1 VTLLWAVPVV
11 AAALATL
18 LVVTRARSLE
28 DEAVGLAHDAARLHD
43 IRSPLASVRAA
54 ARETDELVAAF
65 RQQHPLDD
73 A

>member
-1 VTLLWAVPVV
+1 MTLLWAVPVV

-28 DEAVGLAHDAARLHD
+28 DEAVGLAHDTARLRD
-43 IRSPLASVRAA
+43 IHSPLVSVRAA
-54 ARETDELVAAF
+54 ARETDVLVAAF
-65 RQQHPLDD
+65 RQRHPLDD